1 MLTAF
6 AAKIMAAC
14 KESALGTSLMPELER
29 FVEVLEIY
37 KPIGDFPIHQIFE
50 LA

>member
-14 KESALGTSLMPELER
+14 KESALGTCLMAELER
-29 FVEVLEIY
+29 MREAAAN
-37 KPIGDFPIHQIFE
+37 GDSNAAE
-50 LA
+50 LTRQLQDA